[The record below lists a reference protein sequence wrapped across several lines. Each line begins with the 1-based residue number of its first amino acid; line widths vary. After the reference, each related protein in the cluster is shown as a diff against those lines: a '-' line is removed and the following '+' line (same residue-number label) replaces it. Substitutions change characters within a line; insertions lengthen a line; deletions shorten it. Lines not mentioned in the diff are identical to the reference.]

1 MSLRQTSWPWLAVV
15 QNKMRLF
22 NKWFLINCV
31 LTARDIFVNVRH
43 LGFKLGRRLGRDKKP
58 SQGGVRPTYSI
69 TPCTRSHGSTE
80 SLRMQATRGITQNTQ
95 PGGGV

>member
-1 MSLRQTSWPWLAVV
+1 MSLRQTSWPWLALV

-43 LGFKLGRRLGRDKKP
+43 LGFKLGRRLGRDEKP
-58 SQGGVRPTYSI
+58 SQGGVRHYT
-69 TPCTRSHGSTE
+69 
-80 SLRMQATRGITQNTQ
+80 
-95 PGGGV
+95 